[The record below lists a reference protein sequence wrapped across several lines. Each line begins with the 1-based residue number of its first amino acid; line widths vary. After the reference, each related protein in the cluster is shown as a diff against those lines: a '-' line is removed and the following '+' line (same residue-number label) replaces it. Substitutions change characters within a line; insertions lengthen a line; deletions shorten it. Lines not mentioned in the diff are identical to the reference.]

1 MASPQYCTACLR
13 SVRRQL
19 PRYESSSHQASLRFL
34 SVTPRTSS
42 VQPTPLPYTKKT
54 PPPAPVAP
62 SNSAPTNQGTISK
75 PQITLPANASPIQKI
90 AKTLRERNTAA
101 TETYVAYGVCEKLVK
116 QCARKA
122 DYTIPQAAEKGI
134 EIPKTKDGE
143 DLGVGKGWWYE
154 GLPYLSSH
162 S

>member
-1 MASPQYCTACLR
+1 MPPPQYCTACLR
-13 SVRRQL
+13 RFRQQL
-19 PRYESSSHQASLRFL
+19 PQYGPSSHQASLRFL
-34 SVTPRTSS
+34 SVTSRTSLAH
-42 VQPTPLPYTKKT
+42 PAALPYTKKT

-62 SNSAPTNQGTISK
+62 SNPAPTNQGTISK

-101 TETYVAYGVCEKLVK
+101 TETYVAYGVCEELVK

-122 DYTIPQAAEKGI
+122 DYTIPQAAEKGV

-162 S
+162 